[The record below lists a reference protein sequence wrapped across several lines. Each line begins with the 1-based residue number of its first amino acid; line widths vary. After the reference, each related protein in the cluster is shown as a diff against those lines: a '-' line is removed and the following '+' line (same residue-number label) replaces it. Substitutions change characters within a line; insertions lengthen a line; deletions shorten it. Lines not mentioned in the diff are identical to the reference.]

1 MTVKTI
7 LVIDDEYLTRIS
19 LADFLEEA
27 GYNTRAVGDGKTAL
41 QYQQKQPFDVC
52 IVDIRIPGMDGFDT
66 IAALHQISTRS
77 RYIVYTGSPQFFL
90 TPTLEKIGITDDY
103 VVRKPVADMNIFPS
117 LIEQLTS
124 PEVED

>member
-1 MTVKTI
+1 MTVKTV

-27 GYNTRAVGDGKTAL
+27 GYNTKAVGNGKTAL
-41 QYQQKQPFDVC
+41 QYQQEQPFDVC
-52 IVDIRIPGMDGFDT
+52 IVDIRIPGMDGIDT
-66 IAALHQISTRS
+66 IAALHQISTHS
-77 RYIVYTGSPQFFL
+77 RYIIYTGSPQFFL
-90 TPTLEKIGITDDY
+90 TPMLENVGITDDY